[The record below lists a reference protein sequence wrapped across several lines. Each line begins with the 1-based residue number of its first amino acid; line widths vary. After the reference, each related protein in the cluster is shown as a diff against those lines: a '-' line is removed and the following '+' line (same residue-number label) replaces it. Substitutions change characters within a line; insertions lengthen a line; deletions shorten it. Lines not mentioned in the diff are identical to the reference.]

1 MNRYIPLAWLQLL
14 NDKLRLCAA
23 TAGIAFA
30 VVLMLI
36 QLGFEAALISSA
48 GLHYNK
54 MTYDIALVS
63 QQYEFML
70 NLQGFPERRL
80 YQAFAVDGVEDVNPL
95 YISQAPWKSPWTRH
109 ERTVLLLGFDPK
121 PGYIDLDP
129 KYDPMNSLRID
140 DNVFFDARSR
150 PEFGPIGKEVEA
162 GRSVD
167 TEISGHHVHVAG
179 LFNVGTSFGVDGTV
193 LMSKQ
198 NFFRIQP
205 FRSPESVNV
214 GLIKIKPGYDPNQVR
229 DQLEK
234 IMPNDVKVLT
244 HEGLVDLEKNYWS
257 KNTPI
262 GFVFSFGLMMGFF
275 VGAIVVYQILY
286 TDVTDHLNEYATLK
300 AMGYRDSYLFSVVIE
315 EALILSLFGFIPGLI
330 VSMVLYKFAANAT
343 LLPMK
348 MTIGRAL
355 TVYAMTAV
363 MCVVSGALAMRKISS
378 ADPADIF

>member
-1 MNRYIPLAWLQLL
+1 
-14 NDKLRLCAA
+14 
-23 TAGIAFA
+23 
-30 VVLMLI
+30 
-36 QLGFEAALISSA
+36 
-48 GLHYNK
+48 
-54 MTYDIALVS
+54 
-63 QQYEFML
+63 
-70 NLQGFPERRL
+70 
-80 YQAFAVDGVEDVNPL
+80 
-95 YISQAPWKSPWTRH
+95 
-109 ERTVLLLGFDPK
+109 LLGFDPK